1 MRHNNNFD
9 LLRLFAALQ
18 VAYGHGVW
26 HLGIENSVLLWIRD
40 ILAFFPGVPIFFF
53 ISGYLVYQSWERNQK
68 DLKRYFR
75 NRSLRIFPALIGVSV
90 IGLVLVVVFKPT
102 LVVSNTKD
110 LLVWFFGQVSF
121 FQFYTPD
128 VIRYWG
134 VGTPN
139 GSLWTISVELQFYL
153 LLPFLGILFKGKY
166 GNYFILSAILIFWLL
181 NFLAV
186 GHYYEDLLFGK
197 LLGVS
202 ITSYL
207 FFFLLGMLGYKN
219 RTILAPLFTR
229 YFGAIVGVF
238 VILCAFDWFR
248 TDINMGSYWLTT
260 IPNIVFY
267 LILCLLVIGF
277 AHSKRFLLITKE
289 LKGIDLS
296 YGIYVYHMLVI
307 NTLVALNFTS
317 SSLFLLLMLIITI
330 VLGYLSWK
338 LIEKPFLLRK

>member
-1 MRHNNNFD
+1 M
-9 LLRLFAALQ
+9 
-18 VAYGHGVW
+18 
-26 HLGIENSVLLWIRD
+26 
-40 ILAFFPGVPIFFF
+40 
-53 ISGYLVYQSWERNQK
+53 
-68 DLKRYFR
+68 
-75 NRSLRIFPALIGVSV
+75 
-90 IGLVLVVVFKPT
+90 
-102 LVVSNTKD
+102 
-110 LLVWFFGQVSF
+110 LVWFFGQVSF

-166 GNYFILSAILIFWLL
+166 GNYFIFSAILIFWLL